1 MGEEV
6 ICVNFAKTFLHQ
18 IIKTPIMKIIYTRE
32 KMASLFTLQQAIVLW
47 ILIIKSI
54 IALSVVESW
63 WKNETSKR
71 MAYLRQMR

>member
-32 KMASLFTLQQAIVLW
+32 KMAPLFTLQQTIVLW

-54 IALSVVESW
+54 IALSAAESW
-63 WKNETSKR
+63 WNDGYAER
-71 MAYLRQMR
+71 CPQ